1 VENESL
7 FHSSILEGLITTLF
21 VELSGA
27 ADSLRLG
34 HRMAKTLI
42 IPGLDG
48 SPAPHW
54 QHWWAATDPT
64 ALIVDQA
71 DWSVPRPE
79 AWEAEVAGAILHHP
93 GSILVGHSL
102 GAILIARLL
111 SKWPQLDVSGVLLV
125 APADPALSSRLTNFL
140 PLPDGPLGVPARVV
154 ASRNDPWMSFG
165 RASALARL
173 WQAEIVDLG
182 FAGHINIASGYG
194 PWPGGLRLRDE
205 VRAQSGLHAGVNP
218 TSKTHM
224 ERSA

>member
-1 VENESL
+1 MKA
-7 FHSSILEGLITTLF
+7 T
-21 VELSGA
+21 
-27 ADSLRLG
+27 DSPRLG
-34 HRMAKTLI
+34 HRMTKTLI

-125 APADPALSSRLTNFL
+125 APADPAHSSRLASFL
-140 PLPDGPLGVPARVV
+140 PIPDGPLGVPARVV
-154 ASRNDPWMSFG
+154 ASLNDPWMSFG
-165 RASALARL
+165 RASALARSWRADL
-173 WQAEIVDLG
+173 VDLG
-182 FAGHINIASGYG
+182 FAGHINVASGYG

-205 VRAQSGLHAGVNP
+205 VRAQSGRYATAIP